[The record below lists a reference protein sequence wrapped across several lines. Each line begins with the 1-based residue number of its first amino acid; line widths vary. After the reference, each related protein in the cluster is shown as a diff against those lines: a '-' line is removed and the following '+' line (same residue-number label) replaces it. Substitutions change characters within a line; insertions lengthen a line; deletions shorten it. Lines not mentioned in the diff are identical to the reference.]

1 MEKKELMAELEGLK
15 SSLETSIS
23 EKTKSEIADQL
34 KSVVTAIDEKISAF
48 ANGNDSAEAVKA
60 MSAEFNALK
69 AEQAAIL
76 KGFDLLQTRVK
87 GNGKTA
93 ESKKSFGEVFG
104 ETLKNNFDAF
114 QAIKKGSPLRLDMK
128 AVGNMTTANFTGEE
142 PRDYNFDIVKF
153 PAQMV
158 NVADL
163 TGNIAINGGTYT
175 YTVEGAGEGSIS
187 AQTEG
192 SAKSQRDYDFTAV
205 DVSTNFIAGFARYSK
220 KMRNNLSYITSAIP
234 DLLRR
239 DYWKAE
245 NTAFNTILATDAT
258 PSTEII
264 TGSSKSEMLI
274 NEIGKLEDANYTV
287 NGIVI
292 RPTDYLDILKTAK
305 QDLESAV
312 TYEGGVLRVAGV
324 QVFKATWLAANKYY
338 VGDWSRV
345 NKVTTEG
352 LSLEFSET
360 EGSNFVNNNIT
371 ARIEAQVALAVE
383 QPLALVYGDFTAV

>member
-1 MEKKELMAELEGLK
+1 MDEKLLAELAQIK
-15 SSLETSIS
+15 SGLET
-23 EKTKSEIADQL
+23 KTSAEVKSAIEAFETKLTAEIVSTFDAELQSVKNQLEAKFAADLKAVQDHADKL
-34 KSVVTAIDEKISAF
+34 DVKLQEGAKATANKGVDAIKSVIKDNAEKI
-48 ANGNDSAEAVKA
+48 ANVHENNKVR
-60 MSAEFNALK
+60 LK
-69 AEQAAIL
+69 
-76 KGFDLLQTRVK
+76 T
-87 GNGKTA
+87 
-93 ESKKSFGEVFG
+93 
-104 ETLKNNFDAF
+104 
-114 QAIKKGSPLRLDMK
+114 
-128 AVGNMTTANFTGEE
+128 VGNMTTANLTGEE

-163 TGNIAINGGTYT
+163 TGNININGGTYT
-175 YTVEGAGEGSIS
+175 YTVEGAGEGSIGANS
-187 AQTEG
+187 ENTG
-192 SAKSQRDYDFTAV
+192 KNQRDYDFTAV
-205 DVSTNFIAGFARYSK
+205 DVPTNFIAGFARYSK

-239 DYWKAE
+239 DYLKAE
-245 NTAFNTILATDAT
+245 NAAFNTVLANDATD
-258 PSTEII
+258 STEVI
-264 TGSSKSEMLI
+264 TGSTKSEMLI

-305 QDLESAV
+305 MDLESAV

-324 QVFKATWLAANKYY
+324 QVFKATWLAAHKYY
-338 VGDWSRV
+338 VGDWTRV

-383 QPLALVYGDFTAV
+383 QPLALVYGDFTATA

>member
-1 MEKKELMAELEGLK
+1 MDEKLEL
-15 SSLETSIS
+15 
-23 EKTKSEIADQL
+23 QL
-34 KSVVTAIDEKISAF
+34 KNLEL
-48 ANGNDSAEAVKA
+48 
-60 MSAEFNALK
+60 AL
-69 AEQAAIL
+69 Q
-76 KGFDLLQTRVK
+76 
-87 GNGKTA
+87 GKTA
-93 ESKKSFGEVFG
+93 TEVKSAI
-104 ETLKNNFDAF
+104 DAF
-114 QAIKKGSPLRLDMK
+114 KSELPATIKAQFDTEIKSVTDALEAKFTADLKAVQDHADKLDLKLQEKNTENTNKGVDAIKSVIKENAEKIANVHENNKVRLK

-158 NVADL
+158 NVSDL
-163 TGNIAINGGTYT
+163 TGNININGGTYT
-175 YTVEGAGEGSIS
+175 YTVEGAGEGSIA

-192 SAKSQRDYDFTAV
+192 SAKAQRDYDFTAV
-205 DVSTNFIAGFARYSK
+205 DVPTNFIAGFARYSK

-234 DLLRR
+234 ELLRR
-239 DYWKAE
+239 DYFKAE
-245 NTAFNTILATDAT
+245 NTAFNTVLATDAT
-258 PSTEII
+258 ASTEVI
-264 TGSSKSEMLI
+264 TGSTKSEMLI
-274 NEIGKLEDANYTV
+274 NEIGKLEDANYMV

-292 RPTDYLDILKTAK
+292 RPSDYLDILKTAK

-338 VGDWSRV
+338 VGDWTRV

-371 ARIEAQVALAVE
+371 ARIESQVALAVE
-383 QPLALVYGDFTAV
+383 QPLALVYGDFTATA

>member
-1 MEKKELMAELEGLK
+1 MDEKLLAELANIKNGLETKTASEVKSAIDAFEKKLTSEIVSTFDAELQNVK
-15 SSLETSIS
+15 NSLEL
-23 EKTKSEIADQL
+23 KFAAD
-34 KSVVTAIDEKISAF
+34 
-48 ANGNDSAEAVKA
+48 
-60 MSAEFNALK
+60 LK
-69 AEQAAIL
+69 AVQDHADKL
-76 KGFDLLQTRVK
+76 DVKLQEKAKADANTNVDGIK
-87 GNGKTA
+87 ALIKDNA
-93 ESKKSFGEVFG
+93 ERIATVGE
-104 ETLKNNFDAF
+104 NNK
-114 QAIKKGSPLRLDMK
+114 IRLK

-142 PRDYNFDIVKF
+142 PRDYNFDIVRF
-153 PAQMV
+153 PSQTL

-163 TGNIAINGGTYT
+163 TGNININGGTYT
-175 YTVEGAGEGSIS
+175 YTVEGAGEGSIG

-192 SAKSQRDYDFTAV
+192 SAKNQRDYDFTAV

-239 DYWKAE
+239 DYLKAE
-245 NTAFNTILATDAT
+245 NTAFNTVLAGAATD
-258 PSTEII
+258 STEII
-264 TGSSKSEMLI
+264 TGSSKAGMLI

-292 RPTDYLDILKTAK
+292 RPTDYLSILKTA
-305 QDLESAV
+305 QMDLASAV

-338 VGDWSRV
+338 VGDWTRV

-360 EGSNFVNNNIT
+360 EGTNFVNNNIT

-383 QPLALVYGDFTAV
+383 QPLAIVYGDFTATS

>member
-1 MEKKELMAELEGLK
+1 MDEKLLAELAQIK
-15 SSLETSIS
+15 SGLET
-23 EKTKSEIADQL
+23 KTSAEVKSAIEAFETKLTAEIVSTFDAELQSVKSQLEAKFAADLKAVQDHADKL
-34 KSVVTAIDEKISAF
+34 DVKLQEGAKATANKGVDAIKSVIKDNAEKI
-48 ANGNDSAEAVKA
+48 ANVHE
-60 MSAEFNALK
+60 
-69 AEQAAIL
+69 
-76 KGFDLLQTRVK
+76 
-87 GNGKTA
+87 
-93 ESKKSFGEVFG
+93 
-104 ETLKNNFDAF
+104 NN
-114 QAIKKGSPLRLDMK
+114 KVRLK

-163 TGNIAINGGTYT
+163 TGNISISGGTYT
-175 YTVEGAGEGSIS
+175 YTVEGAGEGSIGANS
-187 AQTEG
+187 ENTG
-192 SAKSQRDYDFTAV
+192 KNQRDYDFTAV
-205 DVSTNFIAGFARYSK
+205 DVPTNFIAGFARYSK

-239 DYWKAE
+239 DYLKAE
-245 NTAFNTILATDAT
+245 NAAFNSVLANDAT
-258 PSTEII
+258 ESTEVI
-264 TGSSKSEMLI
+264 TGSTKSEMLI

-305 QDLESAV
+305 MDLESAV

-338 VGDWSRV
+338 VGDWTRV

-383 QPLALVYGDFTAV
+383 QPLALVYGDFTATA

>member
-1 MEKKELMAELEGLK
+1 MDEKLLAELAQIK
-15 SSLETSIS
+15 SGLET
-23 EKTKSEIADQL
+23 KTSAEVKSAIEAFETKLTAEIVSTFDAELQSVKNQLEAKFAADLKAVQDHADKL
-34 KSVVTAIDEKISAF
+34 DVKLQEGAKATTNKGVDAIKSVIKDNAEKIASVH
-48 ANGNDSAEAVKA
+48 E
-60 MSAEFNALK
+60 
-69 AEQAAIL
+69 
-76 KGFDLLQTRVK
+76 
-87 GNGKTA
+87 
-93 ESKKSFGEVFG
+93 
-104 ETLKNNFDAF
+104 NN
-114 QAIKKGSPLRLDMK
+114 KVRLK

-163 TGNIAINGGTYT
+163 TGNININGGTYT
-175 YTVEGAGEGSIS
+175 YTVEGAGEGSIGANS
-187 AQTEG
+187 ENTG
-192 SAKSQRDYDFTAV
+192 KNQRDYDFTAV

-239 DYWKAE
+239 DYLKAE
-245 NTAFNTILATDAT
+245 NTAFNTILADDAT
-258 PSTEII
+258 ASTEII

-338 VGDWSRV
+338 VGDWTRV

-383 QPLALVYGDFTAV
+383 QPLALVYGDFTATA